1 MWSLTPAR
9 HRKGFKLLSILFAII
24 VLVLDCSELVWAWH
38 WKVIWVPC
46 PCLSATVPIPVC
58 WDLDRELLTRLVS
71 FLQGLKVG
79 KMLRK
84 QQVQLQLCSIN
95 KTKTHQYFTVNC
107 AKTTNKSF
115 NYQKKQTH
123 LGIELCFHIFIAQL
137 NYSHAL
143 KKKAALLMFEEC
155 FWIFIFL

>member
-1 MWSLTPAR
+1 
-9 HRKGFKLLSILFAII
+9 
-24 VLVLDCSELVWAWH
+24 
-38 WKVIWVPC
+38 
-46 PCLSATVPIPVC
+46 
-58 WDLDRELLTRLVS
+58 
-71 FLQGLKVG
+71 
-79 KMLRK
+79 MLRK

-115 NYQKKQTH
+115 NYQKKKQTH

-143 KKKAALLMFEEC
+143 KKKKAEFELARHPLHGGAVRVYIYDMEQ
-155 FWIFIFL
+155 LQ